1 MDRTEF
7 ENMELNDQVNYL
19 NGFVKEGKTL
29 EEIEAEVGMTE
40 REMGAIGLYFI
51 DEDDGFMG
59 KPMRGYQTS
68 KRSGNEYAA
77 TGKGWR
83 SEEEAESGEGA
94 AHVSLT

>member
-1 MDRTEF
+1 MDRSEF
-7 ENMELNDQVNYL
+7 ENLEMNAQVEYL
-19 NGFVKEGKTL
+19 NGFVSEGKSL
-29 EEIEAEVGMTE
+29 EEIEEIVGMTE
-40 REMGAIGLYFI
+40 RELGAIGLYYI

-59 KPMRGYQTS
+59 KPMRGYQTA

-77 TGKGWR
+77 TGSGWR